1 MKRYFDIRN
10 KVFNLLLSFLGS
22 LSFCVLLI
30 RNYRILVSLLL
41 FLPTFSFSQ
50 IDVLNNGLQIS
61 NSNDSVIIYG
71 NVIHQGDGLIAN
83 AGSFYITGNW
93 KNDNPLGNVFTI
105 GSDGWVH
112 LDGGTQTIGGN
123 TITHFNNLELA
134 GSGGVKQL
142 NYVDTEVEDTLALND
157 RELAAGDKTVFVL
170 SADAGVVTQS
180 SGFVSST
187 NDGGLSRNT
196 LSTNKYFFPVG
207 SSFGGPYRP
216 VDITPNSA
224 SANTFKVRMANVDA
238 SNENFYRN
246 LKEGSL
252 TEINPNFY
260 HRISRTNGNS
270 PADISIYFDNIVDGN
285 FDKIAQWRNTPQW
298 ESIGTVEATTN
309 YGLSGLKG
317 LAFDNFST
325 TPFALTSEVISS
337 VYVPNVFSP
346 NGDGFNDILMVRG
359 KAVAEIQFIVYD
371 RWGEKVFET
380 NDINTGW
387 DGTYKG
393 EPMNLAVFVYMLT
406 GKYKN
411 GKVID
416 EKGNFTLLR

>member
-1 MKRYFDIRN
+1 MKPHIHPEN
-10 KVFNLLLSFLGS
+10 KINKLQSSFLGCLYFRNFS
-22 LSFCVLLI
+22 SGNGLIFIFFMSFFP
-30 RNYRILVSLLL
+30 N
-41 FLPTFSFSQ
+41 FSFSQ
-50 IDVLNNGLQIS
+50 IEVLNNGLPIS
-61 NSNDSVIIYG
+61 NSNDSVIIFG
-71 NVIHQGDGLIAN
+71 NVTHQSDGLIAN

-93 KNDNPLGNVFTI
+93 KNDNPTGNVFTA
-105 GSDGWVH
+105 GTDGWVH
-112 LDGGTQTIGGN
+112 LDGDGQTIKGN
-123 TITHFNNLELA
+123 TVTHFNNLEL
-134 GSGGVKQL
+134 SGTGVKQL
-142 NYVDTEVEDTLALND
+142 TTVDTEIEDSLALND
-157 RELAAGDKTVFVL
+157 REFSAGDKTVFVL
-170 SADAGVVTQS
+170 SPGVGVITQT

-187 NDGGLSRNT
+187 DDGGLSRNT
-196 LSTNKYFFPVG
+196 LSTSKYFFPVG
-207 SSFGGPYRP
+207 SSFGGPFRP

-238 SNENFYRN
+238 TSENFYRN
-246 LKEGSL
+246 LKESSL
-252 TEINPNFY
+252 KEINPNFY
-260 HRISRTNGNS
+260 HRIYRTDGNS
-270 PADISIYFDNIVDGN
+270 SADISIYYNEIVDGS

-298 ESIGTVEATTN
+298 ESIGDVEATTN
-309 YGLSGLKG
+309 YGLSGLTK
-317 LAFDNFST
+317 LAFNNFNT

-359 KAVAEIQFIVYD
+359 KAVAEMQFIIYD

-380 NDINTGW
+380 TDINAGW

-411 GKVID
+411 GEAID